1 MTGHKK
7 TSGRASYGR
16 NGTHLNAV
24 RGAGARSG
32 RSALSLPRG
41 GHDLLFVRV
50 GGGRRRLR
58 GLLPGANG
66 DGMPPSRSGS
76 SGPPGCQGGDHH
88 ESGLTCIP
96 LSAMTAATLRTPAP
110 STVIMTRATDVPLNS
125 TLPDSG
131 PGGWWPTDANGR
143 SSLREGDW
151 QSQLVAAFCS
161 ND

>member
-1 MTGHKK
+1 MSYLRR
-7 TSGRASYGR
+7 TSSSAW
-16 NGTHLNAV
+16 V
-24 RGAGARSG
+24 AGAAG
-32 RSALSLPRG
+32 WVLLLPRAG
-41 GHDLLFVRV
+41 GDV
-50 GGGRRRLR
+50 
-58 GLLPGANG
+58 
-66 DGMPPSRSGS
+66 MPPSRSGS
-76 SGPPGCQGGDHH
+76 SGPPACQGGDHH
-88 ESGLTCIP
+88 ESGLTCRP